1 MVHDRVIVRRKS
13 RIAFGA
19 VLIAGTITLVTSA
32 LGHRNDATL
41 IVIVTWALAIAA
53 GWAVRLFASEGP
65 DRDRLGV
72 AGLAVPIAG
81 IALIGPLTLH
91 MPFALLL
98 GSGTRTFDD
107 WVIVSAGITGPAH
120 LAFAA
125 MSMQRASRL
134 ARGKPAWRP
143 GSIYA
148 ITLIVSCVPFIVL
161 FAIPPILVALT
172 GLPFL
177 PILSVMES
185 IAARERDELA
195 QASHDLPFAIARTT

>member
-19 VLIAGTITLVTSA
+19 VLIAGAITMVTSSRHQRGDAA
-32 LGHRNDATL
+32 LV
-41 IVIVTWALAIAA
+41 VIVSWLLAIAA
-53 GWAVRLFASEGP
+53 GWVVRAFAPEGP
-65 DRDRLGV
+65 DSDRLGV

-98 GSGTRTFDD
+98 GSGTHTFDE
-107 WVIVSAGITGPAH
+107 WVIMSAGATGPAH
-120 LAFAA
+120 LAFVA

-134 ARGKPAWRP
+134 VHGKPARRP
-143 GSIYA
+143 GSIYT
-148 ITLIVSCVPFIVL
+148 ITIIVSCVPFIVL
-161 FAIPPILVALT
+161 FAIPPLLVAFT

-177 PILSVMES
+177 PILDLMER
-185 IAARERDELA
+185 IAERERDELA
-195 QASHDLPFAIARTT
+195 EAPHDLPFAIARST